1 MSTKV
6 YIMKAILS
14 KVLKAAGIIT
24 LVFFVVGLL
33 FVGAGLHT
41 GAEGIILVQVGLEII
56 LHSFFVFMV
65 LFALSQ
71 AVN

>member
-1 MSTKV
+1 MKV
-6 YIMKAILS
+6 ILS

-24 LVFFVVGLL
+24 LLCFIMGLL
-33 FVGAGLHT
+33 SIGAGLHT
-41 GAEGIILVQVGLEII
+41 GSEGIILVQVGLKII

-71 AVN
+71 TVDYN

>member
-1 MSTKV
+1 
-6 YIMKAILS
+6 MKAILS

-24 LVFFVVGLL
+24 LLSFIIGLL

-41 GAEGIILVQVGLEII
+41 GADGIILVQVGLEII
-56 LHSFFVFMV
+56 LRSFLVFVV

-71 AVN
+71 LID

>member
-1 MSTKV
+1 
-6 YIMKAILS
+6 MKAILS

-24 LVFFVVGLL
+24 LVVFVVGLL

-41 GAEGIILVQVGLEII
+41 GADGIIFVQLGLKII
-56 LHSFFVFMV
+56 LHSFLVFVV

-71 AVN
+71 SVN